1 MPFGATNVLSF
12 ATTSF
17 ISAVEAVVPFNLTRW
32 RSVVFAMMLASVV
45 LPTPTDRKDHVRQLA
60 RKYNIS
66 QRLALAEQ
74 MPLTDDIVDSLWA
87 HSLRQRC

>member
-32 RSVVFAMMLASVV
+32 RSVVFAMMLARV
-45 LPTPTDRKDHVRQLA
+45 HVRQLA

-74 MPLTDDIVDSLWA
+74 MSLTDDIVDSLWA

>member
-1 MPFGATNVLSF
+1 MAVGRLCDDARERRF
-12 ATTSF
+12 ADPGRT
-17 ISAVEAVVPFNLTRW
+17 V
-32 RSVVFAMMLASVV
+32 
-45 LPTPTDRKDHVRQLA
+45 KDHVRQLA

-74 MPLTDDIVDSLWA
+74 MSLTDDIVDSLWA